1 MKESYFVLSLPKT
14 DCGVCI
20 MDFKYEGVAWVADIR
35 QKFET
40 LCLDVDDVMHEHEE
54 TFKYVENQLQTV
66 GANIENQLQTMGT
79 NIKQF
84 CSEFVQ
90 DVLPAFSSDPTEGVT
105 PESTPQQNKNTDPT
119 ALESSKVGVE
129 SVDINPKK
137 GLCNCNKYSSVHLL
151 FVEPMEGVHIDSLS
165 KQHSDTGLT
174 SGNASLAISDERSDD
189 VGAEKSWD
197 AHVIQPGMETAQFG
211 ESKLDDSFVVVNS
224 NKLSSVCFA
233 MEKRQSCKN
242 KFRKV
247 FTSKMKS
254 AKEQECGQLATG
266 YEDLDTGLN
275 QALVPARKLETA
287 DPDGFY
293 DEALH
298 LHLHLHHQFSIP
310 SLSSQFSLF
319 PSSSS
324 SSKSLSMASTRP
336 SLHSSD
342 SNPNPTQPSL
352 LVFSGGTAFNGV
364 VEELK
369 KLTTRVA
376 HILPVSD
383 DGGSTAEIVRVLGG
397 PAVGDIRSR
406 CLRLS
411 DQSTFEALA
420 VRRLLG
426 HRLPLDAQEAK
437 SECGMILWKDS
448 ILFGTVSQNPT
459 GKLSELFWF
468 IFRIRSSVG
477 RMNHFVS
484 AMGDIPTE
492 SLVLPVISTND
503 RLTLGCELWDGTII
517 RGQNEISHPTNGS
530 MEPINKVSSS
540 TPALP
545 SRIKRVFYMS
555 SEGNNLLHEVFPNV
569 NPTVLDQLRTIDC
582 IIYAMGSLFTSIC
595 PSLVLLGIGEI
606 IASRSCPKVLLLNGT
621 HDRETSG
628 FSAACF
634 VTAIADALNRTY
646 GDPHNCLKNLP
657 SQYINTLLVPKDG
670 QIPVVA
676 ESLATQGIFR
686 VITVDSVRD
695 PNVGVVFEPKS
706 LIQALGD
713 LLSGYTSTN
722 AIRV

>member
-1 MKESYFVLSLPKT
+1 MAESWLGPPP
-14 DCGVCI
+14 
-20 MDFKYEGVAWVADIR
+20 
-35 QKFET
+35 
-40 LCLDVDDVMHEHEE
+40 LC
-54 TFKYVENQLQTV
+54 KALQ
-66 GANIENQLQTMGT
+66 
-79 NIKQF
+79 
-84 CSEFVQ
+84 
-90 DVLPAFSSDPTEGVT
+90 
-105 PESTPQQNKNTDPT
+105 
-119 ALESSKVGVE
+119 
-129 SVDINPKK
+129 
-137 GLCNCNKYSSVHLL
+137 
-151 FVEPMEGVHIDSLS
+151 
-165 KQHSDTGLT
+165 
-174 SGNASLAISDERSDD
+174 
-189 VGAEKSWD
+189 
-197 AHVIQPGMETAQFG
+197 
-211 ESKLDDSFVVVNS
+211 
-224 NKLSSVCFA
+224 
-233 MEKRQSCKN
+233 
-242 KFRKV
+242 
-247 FTSKMKS
+247 
-254 AKEQECGQLATG
+254 
-266 YEDLDTGLN
+266 
-275 QALVPARKLETA
+275 
-287 DPDGFY
+287 
-293 DEALH
+293 LH
-298 LHLHLHHQFSIP
+298 LHHHHQFSIP

-376 HILPVSD
+376 HVLPVSD

-437 SECGMILWKDS
+437 SEWYDIVEGQHSLWNGVSKPYRETIRTFLVYFQNQILRRSNESFCFSNGS
-448 ILFGTVSQNPT
+448 IGNFFFAGARIFFESLDAAIFLFSRVS
-459 GKLSELFWF
+459 
-468 IFRIRSSVG
+468 
-477 RMNHFVS
+477 
-484 AMGDIPTE
+484 DIPTE

-517 RGQNEISHPTNGS
+517 RGQNEISHPTDGS

-646 GDPHNCLKNLP
+646 GDPHNCLKNHP

-670 QIPVVA
+670 QIPIVA
-676 ESLATQGIFR
+676 ESLAAQGIFR